1 MDREIRAWA
10 VSGLGL
16 ETRADK
22 APMLRGHAALFDT
35 LSEDLGGFRE
45 KIARG
50 AFAEAVGRD
59 DVRFLVN
66 HEGLPLARTAS
77 KTLRLAED
85 ARGLAFEADLDPA
98 DPDVARLMPKIARG
112 DLTQMS
118 FAFHVM
124 PDGQDWGQ
132 DTDGTVV
139 RTIKKVRLSDVSVV
153 TFPAYTATDVA
164 RRSLDDWRKI
174 QARPTAPLNL
184 LRALQAQASI

>member
-139 RTIKKVRLSDVSVV
+139 RTVKKVRLSDVSVV

-174 QARPTAPLNL
+174 HARPSAPLNL